1 MFRDIRKLFK
11 IRPKNFLG
19 IDIGTSSLRIIELGR
34 RGQVYRLMN
43 YGEIGTSAFR
53 EKSFRIFQKKNLTLS
68 DKQVAKAIQTI
79 SKEAEIQTEEVN
91 FSIPDFCSFSTTFKL
106 PVMSKD
112 EVPEAVNYEV
122 RPFIPLPLTDVTLDW
137 FIIEGEPSRT
147 TLKILVVAIP
157 NDVIN
162 QYQHIANLANLK
174 LRILEP
180 EVFALARAS
189 IKDEK
194 EKEIIGLIDIGAR
207 STTCSILEKGILKSS
222 HSFNIAGN
230 ELTEVIARSL
240 NIDHNR
246 AEELERKYG
255 LVPDSSSSGGSPKEI
270 RKILIPLIDSI
281 LEEIRKV
288 FRGFYRQ
295 EGKKIEKIVLAG
307 GLISM
312 PGLKE
317 YFSAELKKKVIIADP
332 FLHIACPSILTE
344 TLKEIGPSYAI
355 AVGLALKG
363 LE

>member
-1 MFRDIRKLFK
+1 MFPDIRKLFK
-11 IRPKNFLG
+11 IRPKKFLG
-19 IDIGTSSLRIIELGR
+19 IDIGTSSLRIVELER
-34 RGQVYRLMN
+34 QGQTYRLIN
-43 YGEIGTSAFR
+43 YGEIKTSAFR
-53 EKSFRIFQKKNLTLS
+53 EKSLKVFQKNSLALS
-68 DKQVAKAIQTI
+68 NKQVAEAIQNI
-79 SKEAEIQTEEVN
+79 FEEAKIQTEEAN
-91 FSIPDFCSFSTTFKL
+91 FSIPDFCSFSTTFNL
-106 PVMSKD
+106 PVMGKD

-122 RPFIPLPLTDVTLDW
+122 RPFIPLPLTAVTLDW
-137 FIIEGEPSRT
+137 FIIEGEPSKT

-162 QYQHIANLANLK
+162 QYQDIAQLAGLK
-174 LRILEP
+174 LRILEA
-180 EVFALARAS
+180 EVFALARSS
-189 IKDEK
+189 IKDER

-207 STTCSILEKGILKSS
+207 STTCSIIEKGILKSN
-222 HSFNIAGN
+222 HSFNVAGN
-230 ELTEVIARSL
+230 ELAEVIAGSL
-240 NIDHNR
+240 NIERNR
-246 AEELERKYG
+246 AEELEKKYG
-255 LVPDSSSSGGSPKEI
+255 LVLDSSSSGEPSKEI

-288 FRGFYRQ
+288 FRSFYRQ

-317 YFSAELKKKVIIADP
+317 YFSVELKKKVIIADP
-332 FLHIACPSILTE
+332 FLHIACPPILTE